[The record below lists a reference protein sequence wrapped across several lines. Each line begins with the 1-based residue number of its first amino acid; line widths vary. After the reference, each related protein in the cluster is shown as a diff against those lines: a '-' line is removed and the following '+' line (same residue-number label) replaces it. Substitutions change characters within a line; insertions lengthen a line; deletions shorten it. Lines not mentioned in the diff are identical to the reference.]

1 MEEKKESMDEIIYDP
16 EEVITT
22 CPNCGEALD
31 QKQCKLVCRCGYFAS
46 CSDYY
51 LGEYVNN

>member
-51 LGEYVNN
+51 

>member
-1 MEEKKESMDEIIYDP
+1 MDEAPESSEEKICDP

-22 CPNCGEALD
+22 CPNCGAKLD
-31 QKQCKLVCRCGYFAS
+31 QNKCKLVCGCGYFAS

-51 LGEYVNN
+51 